1 MEVASEPVGAR
12 VAEALVAR
20 RGKVGLGGPWR
31 LLWPESG
38 AVSPI
43 PALDGLRAAAVLL
56 VVVFH
61 VWYKGP
67 ALIETTRSFPPT
79 QHPLWSLHTGVHL
92 FFILSSFL
100 LFLPYAQWILGQ
112 KGPPNSLQF
121 YRRRILRVGPA
132 FWASVAILL
141 LVGPLTPV
149 RIGNA
154 VAHVFFVFNA
164 IPGSSEQFNDVFW
177 TMAIEVQ
184 FYAVLPLIGV
194 LAYWLS
200 RRLGPLRAVLLV
212 FGACLLV
219 SLTSGYLGH
228 RFQPL
233 GLVWWGLLGRYS
245 LSLWL
250 SVFGTGILTSLVY
263 CRLRKSP
270 ELAAS
275 ARRVGPVIF
284 GAGMALALGVA
295 FVPSL
300 GRLPLNGGSNDLMYG
315 YAYAAMLFGVLV
327 GPPALRLPFEL
338 PAVRFIGLISYSL
351 YLWHTVVLS
360 HLAPD
365 LSAIHG
371 PVEQIA
377 VGVLLELLVAI
388 PVAYVSYQLTERP
401 FVHLRGKARDELPA
415 EASVAVQAS

>member
-1 MEVASEPVGAR
+1 VGAG
-12 VAEALVAR
+12 VSEALVAR
-20 RGKVGLGGPWR
+20 RRKVGLRVQWT

-67 ALIETTRSFPPT
+67 ALIETTGSLLPE

-121 YRRRILRVGPA
+121 YKRRILRVGPA

-141 LVGPLTPV
+141 LAAPLTPD

-164 IPGSSEQFNDVFW
+164 IPGSSAQFNDVFW

-200 RRLGPLRAVLLV
+200 RRLGPLQAVLVV

-219 SLTSGYLGH
+219 SMTSGYLGH

-250 SVFGTGILTSLVY
+250 SVFGTGILASLVY
-263 CRLRKSP
+263 CGLRKSP
-270 ELAAS
+270 RLAAP
-275 ARRVGPVIF
+275 AQRAGPVIF

-300 GRLPLNGGSNDLMYG
+300 GQLPLNGGSNDLMFG
-315 YAYAAMLFGVLV
+315 YAYAAMLFGVLI

-338 PAVRFIGLISYSL
+338 PVVRFIGLISYSL
-351 YLWHTVVLS
+351 YIWHTVVWS

-365 LSAIHG
+365 LGAIHG
-371 PVEQIA
+371 PLAQMA

-401 FVHLRGKARDELPA
+401 FISARRA
-415 EASVAVQAS
+415 AH

>member
-1 MEVASEPVGAR
+1 MGAE

-20 RGKVGLGGPWR
+20 RRKMGLRVPWT

-67 ALIETTRSFPPT
+67 ALIETAGSLPT

-92 FFILSSFL
+92 FFVISSFL
-100 LFLPYAQWILGQ
+100 LFMPYAQWILGQ

-132 FWASVAILL
+132 FWFSVAILL
-141 LVGPLTPV
+141 LAGPLTPV
-149 RIGNA
+149 RFGNA
-154 VAHVFFVFNA
+154 IAHVFFVFNA

-184 FYAVLPLIGV
+184 FYALLPLIGV
-194 LAYWLS
+194 LAYRLS
-200 RRLGPLRAVLLV
+200 RRLGPLQSILLV

-219 SLTSGYLGH
+219 SMTSGYLGH

-233 GLVWWGLLGRYS
+233 GLVWWGLVGRYS

-250 SVFGTGILTSLVY
+250 SVFGSGILVSLAY
-263 CRLRKSP
+263 CRLRTSP
-270 ELAAS
+270 KLAVYVRLA
-275 ARRVGPVIF
+275 GPAIF
-284 GAGMALALGVA
+284 GAGLALALGVA

-300 GRLPLNGGSNDLMYG
+300 GQLPLNGGSNDLMYG
-315 YAYAAMLFGVLV
+315 YAYAAILFGVLV
-327 GPPALRLPFEL
+327 GPPALRLPFEV
-338 PAVRFIGLISYSL
+338 PAVRFIGLIAYSL

-360 HLAPD
+360 HVVPD
-365 LSAIHG
+365 LKAIHG
-371 PVEQIA
+371 PAEQMA

-401 FVHLRGKARDELPA
+401 FISARRA
-415 EASVAVQAS
+415 AH

>member
-1 MEVASEPVGAR
+1 MGAE
-12 VAEALVAR
+12 VAEALAAR
-20 RGKVGLGGPWR
+20 RGKMGLRVPWT

-67 ALIETTRSFPPT
+67 ALIETAGSFPT
-79 QHPLWSLHTGVHL
+79 QYPLWSLHTGVHL
-92 FFILSSFL
+92 FFVLSSFL

-132 FWASVAILL
+132 FWLSVAILL
-141 LVGPLTPV
+141 LAGPLTPV

-154 VAHVFFVFNA
+154 IAHVFFVFNA

-194 LAYWLS
+194 LAYRLS
-200 RRLGPLRAVLLV
+200 RRLGPLPAIVLV

-219 SLTSGYLGH
+219 SMTSGYLGH

-233 GLVWWGLLGRYS
+233 GLVWWGLVGRYS

-250 SVFGTGILTSLVY
+250 SVFGSGILASLVY
-263 CRLRKSP
+263 CRLRTSP
-270 ELAAS
+270 ELAAYV
-275 ARRVGPVIF
+275 RPVGPAIF
-284 GAGMALALGVA
+284 GAGVALAIGVA
-295 FVPSL
+295 LVPSL
-300 GRLPLNGGSNDLMYG
+300 GQLPLNGGSNDLMYG

-327 GPPALRLPFEL
+327 GPPALRFTFEL

-351 YLWHTVVLS
+351 YIWHTVVLS
-360 HLAPD
+360 HLVPD
-365 LSAIHG
+365 LKGIHG
-371 PVEQIA
+371 PAEQMA
-377 VGVLLELLVAI
+377 VGSLLELLVAI
-388 PVAYVSYQLTERP
+388 PVAYVSYQLAERP
-401 FVHLRGKARDELPA
+401 FISARRA
-415 EASVAVQAS
+415 AH